1 MKIKERLEAIPGG
14 MMVVPLILG
23 ALTNTFFPQA
33 LEIGGFTTALL
44 KDGALPLIAAFLVCM
59 GAGITLN
66 EAPQSLKQGTAITAT
81 KFFVGMGIGLI
92 VATYLGNSLF
102 GLSSLAIIAAMT
114 NTNGGLYAALVG
126 DMGDETDVGA
136 ISIIS
141 VNDGPFLTMVALG
154 TAGIASIPV
163 LDLVAVVIPIL
174 IGMILGNLDPEMRE
188 YLTSAGPVLIPFFAF
203 PLGAGIDFRM
213 LLTAGAAGIVLGV
226 ITVLVGGVFNILADR
241 FSGGSGVAG
250 ASASSTAG
258 NAVATPQAVA
268 VADPALKSAA
278 AVATPQ
284 VAASTIVTA
293 LLAPVLAS
301 FVHERVNDEDESDS
315 SPGEKTPTVGTET
328 TDIADGD

>member
-1 MKIKERLEAIPGG
+1 MKIKQTIERIPGG
-14 MMVVPLILG
+14 MMVIPLILG

-59 GAGITLN
+59 GAGITVD
-66 EAPQSLKQGTAITAT
+66 EAPQALKQGAAITAS
-81 KFFVGMGIGLI
+81 KFVVGMGIGLL
-92 VATYLGNSLF
+92 VATFLGNSLL

-126 DMGDETDVGA
+126 EMGDETDVGA

-154 TAGIASIPV
+154 TAGIASIPL
-163 LDLVAVVIPIL
+163 LDLLAVVVPIL
-174 IGMILGNLDPEMRE
+174 IGMILGNLDEEMQE

-203 PLGAGIDFRM
+203 PLGAGIDFAM
-213 LLTAGAAGIVLGV
+213 LVTAGAAGIVLGV
-226 ITVLVGGVFNILADR
+226 VTVLVGGAFNILADR
-241 FSGGSGVAG
+241 ASGGTGVAG

-258 NAVATPQAVA
+258 NAVATPEAVA
-268 VADPALKSAA
+268 VADPALRQAA

-301 FVHERVNDEDESDS
+301 FVHDRVYDDGSGPADDAGPAQS
-315 SPGEKTPTVGTET
+315 SQTSAAGNE
-328 TDIADGD
+328 